1 MPMTENVIITCAL
14 TGAGDT
20 VRKSPHVPVTPE
32 QIARNAVEAAAA
44 GAAVVHI
51 HVRDPET
58 GDPSRDPKLYREV
71 VERVKETGTDV
82 VINLTAGMGGDL
94 VIDPDDPLT
103 HLPGTDLVGGLER
116 LPHVEDLL
124 PDICTLDCGSLNF
137 GDGSNLYVSTPDMLR
152 AGARRIQEL
161 GVRPELE
168 IFDTGQLWFAKQL
181 LAEGLLDDPTVFQL
195 CMGIPWGAPAD
206 PGVLQSMVG
215 MLPDGARWA
224 SFALGRMQMPWVAQ
238 SILLGGHVRVGLED
252 NLYLGR
258 GNKATNAQLV
268 ERAVTLTESM
278 GARVATPDEARATLG
293 LRPRDRSAAPTKE
306 RI

>member
-1 MPMTENVIITCAL
+1 MPVNQDVIITCAL

-20 VRKSPHVPVTPE
+20 VGRSPHVPVTPE
-32 QIARNAVEAAAA
+32 QIAASAVEAAGA

-58 GDPSRDPKLYREV
+58 GAPSRDPRLYREV
-71 VERVKETGTDV
+71 VERIRETGTDV

-94 VIDPDDPLT
+94 VIDPAAPLDQ
-103 HLPGTDLVGGLER
+103 LPGTDLVGGLER

-152 AGARRIQEL
+152 TGAKRIQEL

-206 PGVLQSMVG
+206 PGVLQAMVN

-252 NLYLGR
+252 NLYLGK
-258 GNKATNAQLV
+258 GVKATNGQLV
-268 ERAVTLTESM
+268 ERAVQITEALGS
-278 GARVATPDEARATLG
+278 RVASPDEARQQLG
-293 LRPRDRSAAPTKE
+293 LRPR
-306 RI
+306 I

>member
-1 MPMTENVIITCAL
+1 MPVNQDVIITCAL

-20 VRKSPHVPVTPE
+20 VGRSPHVPVTPE
-32 QIARNAVEAAAA
+32 QIAASAVEAAGA

-51 HVRDPET
+51 HVREPET
-58 GDPSRDPKLYREV
+58 GAPSRDPRLYREV
-71 VERVKETGTDV
+71 VERIRETGTDV

-94 VIDPDDPLT
+94 VIDPEAPLRQ
-103 HLPGTDLVGGLER
+103 LPGTDLVSGLDR
-116 LPHVEDLL
+116 LPHVEELL

-152 AGARRIQEL
+152 TGAQRIQEL

-206 PGVLQSMVG
+206 PGVLQSMVN
-215 MLPDGARWA
+215 MLPRNAQWA

-252 NLYLGR
+252 NLYLGK
-258 GNKATNAQLV
+258 GVKATNGQLV
-268 ERAVTLTESM
+268 ERAVRIAESL
-278 GARVATPDEARATLG
+278 GSRVATPDEAREKLG
-293 LRPRDRSAAPTKE
+293 LRPRT
-306 RI
+306 

>member
-1 MPMTENVIITCAL
+1 MPMNQDVIITAAL

-32 QIARNAVEAAAA
+32 QIARSAVEAADA
-44 GAAVVHI
+44 GAAAVHI

-58 GDPSRDPKLYREV
+58 GAPSRDPRLYREV
-71 VERVKETGTDV
+71 VERIKETGTDV

-94 VIDPDDPLT
+94 VIDPDAPLT
-103 HLPGTDLVGGLER
+103 RLPGTDLVSGLDR
-116 LPHVEDLL
+116 LPHVEELL

-152 AGARRIQEL
+152 TGAKRIQEL

-168 IFDTGQLWFAKQL
+168 IFDTGHLWFAKQL

-206 PGVLQSMVG
+206 PGVLQSMVN
-215 MLPDGARWA
+215 MLPEGAEWA
-224 SFALGRMQMPWVAQ
+224 SFAIGRMQMPWVAQ
-238 SILLGGHVRVGLED
+238 SILLGGHARVGLED
-252 NLYLGR
+252 NLYLGK
-258 GNKATNAQLV
+258 GVKATNAQLV
-268 ERAVTLTESM
+268 ERAVQITESL
-278 GARVATPDEARATLG
+278 GARVATPDEARQKLG
-293 LRPRDRSAAPTKE
+293 LKPRT
-306 RI
+306 

>member
-1 MPMTENVIITCAL
+1 MTENVIITCAL

-181 LAEGLLDDPTVFQL
+181 LAEGLLDEPTVFQL

-206 PGVLQSMVG
+206 PGVLQSMVT
-215 MLPDGARWA
+215 MLPPGARWA

-252 NLYLGR
+252 NLYLGK

-268 ERAVTLTESM
+268 ERAVTITESV
-278 GARVATPDEARATLG
+278 GVRVATPDEARATLG
-293 LRPRDRSAAPTKE
+293 LKPRR
-306 RI
+306 

>member
-20 VRKSPHVPVTPE
+20 VRKSAHVPVTPE

-94 VIDPDDPLT
+94 VIDPHDPLT

-137 GDGSNLYVSTPDMLR
+137 GDGSSLYVSTPDMLR
-152 AGARRIQEL
+152 AGAQRIQEL

-181 LAEGLLDDPTVFQL
+181 LAEGLLDAPTVFQL
-195 CMGIPWGAPAD
+195 CMGVPWGAPAD
-206 PGVLQSMVG
+206 PGVLQSMVN

-252 NLYLGR
+252 NLYLGK

-268 ERAVTLTESM
+268 ERAVTLTEAI
-278 GARVATPDEARATLG
+278 GARVATPDEARVTLG
-293 LRPRDRSAAPTKE
+293 LKKRK
-306 RI
+306 

>member
-1 MPMTENVIITCAL
+1 MPVNDSVIITCAL

-20 VRKSPHVPVTPE
+20 VGRSPHVPVTPE
-32 QIARNAVEAAAA
+32 QIARSAVEAAEA

-58 GDPSRDPKLYREV
+58 GAPSRDPRLYREV

-94 VIDPDDPLT
+94 VIDPEEPLT
-103 HLPGTDLVGGLER
+103 QLPGTDLVGGLER

-152 AGARRIQEL
+152 TGAKRIQEL

-181 LAEGLLDDPTVFQL
+181 LAEGLLDDPTIFQL
-195 CMGIPWGAPAD
+195 CMGIPWGAPAE
-206 PGVLQSMVG
+206 PGVLKAMVDL
-215 MLPDGARWA
+215 LPEGAQWA

-238 SILLGGHVRVGLED
+238 SILLGGNVRVGLED
-252 NLYLGR
+252 NLYVSR
-258 GNKATNAQLV
+258 GVKATNGQLV
-268 ERAVTLTESM
+268 ERAVQITELL
-278 GARVATPDEARATLG
+278 GAKVATPDEARQRLG
-293 LRPRDRSAAPTKE
+293 LKPRG
-306 RI
+306 

>member
-71 VERVKETGTDV
+71 VERIKETGTDV

-181 LAEGLLDDPTVFQL
+181 LAEGLLDAPTVFQL

-206 PGVLQSMVG
+206 PGVLQSMVN

-252 NLYLGR
+252 NLYLGK

-268 ERAVTLTESM
+268 ERAVTLTESI

-293 LRPRDRSAAPTKE
+293 LKKRK
-306 RI
+306 

>member
-32 QIARNAVEAAAA
+32 QIARDAVEAAAA

-168 IFDTGQLWFAKQL
+168 IFDTGHLWFAKQL

-206 PGVLQSMVG
+206 PGVLQSMVN

-252 NLYLGR
+252 NLYLGK

-268 ERAVTLTESM
+268 ERAVTITESI

-293 LRPRDRSAAPTKE
+293 LKPRQ
-306 RI
+306 

>member
-20 VRKSPHVPVTPE
+20 VRKSPYVPVTPE

-58 GDPSRDPKLYREV
+58 GAPSRDPKLYREV

-82 VINLTAGMGGDL
+82 VVNLTAGMGGDL

-103 HLPGTDLVGGLER
+103 HLPGTDLVSGLER

-206 PGVLQSMVG
+206 PGVLQSMVN

-252 NLYLGR
+252 NLYLGK

-268 ERAVTLTESM
+268 ERAVTITESI

-293 LRPRDRSAAPTKE
+293 LKPRK
-306 RI
+306 

>member
-1 MPMTENVIITCAL
+1 MPMNENVIITCAL

-44 GAAVVHI
+44 RAAVVHI

-71 VERVKETGTDV
+71 VERIKETGTDV

-94 VIDPDDPLT
+94 VVDPDDPLT

-206 PGVLQSMVG
+206 PGVLQSMVN

-252 NLYLGR
+252 NLYLGK

-268 ERAVTLTESM
+268 ERAVTLTESI

-293 LRPRDRSAAPTKE
+293 LKPRK
-306 RI
+306 

>member
-1 MPMTENVIITCAL
+1 MPMNDSVIITCAL

-20 VRKSPHVPVTPE
+20 VGRSPHVPVTPE
-32 QIARNAVEAAAA
+32 QIARSAVEAAEA

-58 GDPSRDPKLYREV
+58 GAPARDPRLYREV

-94 VIDPDDPLT
+94 VIDPENPLT
-103 HLPGTDLVGGLER
+103 HLAGTDLVSGLDR

-152 AGARRIQEL
+152 TGAKRIQEL

-195 CMGIPWGAPAD
+195 CMGIPWGAPAE
-206 PGVLQSMVG
+206 PGVLKAMVD
-215 MLPDGARWA
+215 MLPEGAQWA

-238 SILLGGHVRVGLED
+238 SILLGGNVRVGLED
-252 NLYLGR
+252 NLYLSR
-258 GNKATNAQLV
+258 GVKATNGQLV
-268 ERAVTLTESM
+268 ERAVQITELL
-278 GARVATPDEARATLG
+278 GATVATPDEARQRLG
-293 LRPRDRSAAPTKE
+293 LKPRS
-306 RI
+306 

>member
-71 VERVKETGTDV
+71 VERIKETGTDV

-168 IFDTGQLWFAKQL
+168 IFDTGHLWFAKQL

-206 PGVLQSMVG
+206 PGVLQSMVNL
-215 MLPDGARWA
+215 LPDGARWA

-252 NLYLGR
+252 NLYLGK

-268 ERAVTLTESM
+268 ERAVTITESI
-278 GARVATPDEARATLG
+278 GARVVTPDEARATLG
-293 LRPRDRSAAPTKE
+293 LKPRQ
-306 RI
+306 

>member
-1 MPMTENVIITCAL
+1 MNQDVIITCAL

-32 QIARNAVEAAAA
+32 QIAASAVQAAEA
-44 GAAVVHI
+44 GAAAVHI

-58 GDPSRDPKLYREV
+58 GAPSRDPRLYREV
-71 VERVKETGTDV
+71 VERIKETGTNV

-94 VIDPDDPLT
+94 VIDPEEPLRQ
-103 HLPGTDLVGGLER
+103 LPGTDLVGGLER
-116 LPHVEDLL
+116 LQHVEDLL

-152 AGARRIQEL
+152 TGARIIQEL

-168 IFDTGQLWFAKQL
+168 IFDTGHLWFAKQL

-195 CMGIPWGAPAD
+195 CMGIAWGAPAD
-206 PGVLQSMVG
+206 PGVLQSMVN
-215 MLPDGARWA
+215 MLPEGAQWA

-258 GNKATNAQLV
+258 GVKATNAQLV
-268 ERAVTLTESM
+268 ERAVTIVDAL
-278 GARVATPDEARATLG
+278 GARVVTPDEARLKLG
-293 LRPRDRSAAPTKE
+293 LKPRG
-306 RI
+306 

>member
-71 VERVKETGTDV
+71 VERIKETGTDV

-168 IFDTGQLWFAKQL
+168 IFDTGHLWFAKQL

-206 PGVLQSMVG
+206 PGVLQSMVN

-252 NLYLGR
+252 NLYLGK
-258 GNKATNAQLV
+258 GNKATNVQLV
-268 ERAVTLTESM
+268 ERAVTITESI

-293 LRPRDRSAAPTKE
+293 LKPRQ
-306 RI
+306 

>member
-1 MPMTENVIITCAL
+1 MPVTENVIITCAL

-32 QIARNAVEAAAA
+32 QIARDAVEAAGA

-58 GDPSRDPKLYREV
+58 GAPSRDPKLYREV
-71 VERVKETGTDV
+71 VERVKETGIDV

-94 VIDPDDPLT
+94 VVDPDAPLT

-152 AGARRIQEL
+152 TGARRIQEL

-206 PGVLQSMVG
+206 PGVLQSMVN

-238 SILLGGHVRVGLED
+238 SMLLGGHVRVGLED
-252 NLYLGR
+252 NLYLGK

-268 ERAVTLTESM
+268 ERAVTITESI

-293 LRPRDRSAAPTKE
+293 LKPRK
-306 RI
+306 

>member
-1 MPMTENVIITCAL
+1 MPMNDSVIITCAL

-20 VRKSPHVPVTPE
+20 VGRSPHVPVTPE
-32 QIARNAVEAAAA
+32 QIARSAVEAAEA

-58 GDPSRDPKLYREV
+58 GAPSRDPRLYREV

-94 VIDPDDPLT
+94 VIDPEAPLT
-103 HLPGTDLVGGLER
+103 QLPGTDLVSGLDR

-152 AGARRIQEL
+152 TGAGRIQDL

-195 CMGIPWGAPAD
+195 CMGIPWGAPAE
-206 PGVLQSMVG
+206 PGVLKAMVDI
-215 MLPDGARWA
+215 LPEGAQWA

-238 SILLGGHVRVGLED
+238 SILLGGNVRVGLED
-252 NLYLGR
+252 NLYLSR
-258 GNKATNAQLV
+258 GVKATNGQLV
-268 ERAVTLTESM
+268 ERAVQITELL
-278 GARVATPDEARATLG
+278 GATVATPDEARQRLG
-293 LRPRDRSAAPTKE
+293 LKPRA
-306 RI
+306 